1 MELRHLRY
9 FVAVA
14 EELHFGRAAQRLS
27 MSQPPLST
35 QIRDLERELGVTL
48 FDRTSRRVSLT
59 ASGEALLGEAR
70 HVLAA
75 ADHAASVA
83 IRAATGAYGQ
93 VSVGFLGAAGAS
105 IVPDALVAL
114 RSRSP
119 EISARVRE
127 FNAGPALIE
136 ALSQRLIDIAIL
148 RPPVQRVGID
158 CEEIGVEPFVVVL
171 PRGHELEE
179 RDSIG
184 LDEVLG
190 EPFVLWD
197 RSSSPNVFD
206 PVFAATGGVGRP
218 TNVVVEAVG
227 IPAIVGMVAC
237 GLGISLLPASAVRR
251 VTTDISVRPLHQPAP
266 TLGQVAAWRTDDLSP
281 PGHALLEALRR
292 AAAA

>member
-1 MELRHLRY
+1 M
-9 FVAVA
+9 
-14 EELHFGRAAQRLS
+14 
-27 MSQPPLST
+27 
-35 QIRDLERELGVTL
+35 
-48 FDRTSRRVSLT
+48 
-59 ASGEALLGEAR
+59 
-70 HVLAA
+70 
-75 ADHAASVA
+75 
-83 IRAATGAYGQ
+83 
-93 VSVGFLGAAGAS
+93 
-105 IVPDALVAL
+105 
-114 RSRSP
+114 
-119 EISARVRE
+119 
-127 FNAGPALIE
+127 
-136 ALSQRLIDIAIL
+136 
-148 RPPVQRVGID
+148 
-158 CEEIGVEPFVVVL
+158 
-171 PRGHELEE
+171 
-179 RDSIG
+179 
-184 LDEVLG
+184 LG